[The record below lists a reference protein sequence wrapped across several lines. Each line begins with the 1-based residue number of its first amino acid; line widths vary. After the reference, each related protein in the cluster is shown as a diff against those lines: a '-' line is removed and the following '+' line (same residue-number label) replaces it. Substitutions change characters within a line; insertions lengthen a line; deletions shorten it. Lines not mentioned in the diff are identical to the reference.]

1 MSRIV
6 SEDVHRILQADLP
19 WERFAGKT
27 VLITGAGGLL
37 PAYMA
42 ITLMHLSERLAAPC
56 TAVALVRDRGRA
68 ALRLGPYLDRAN
80 LHLIEADL
88 SRPFSFDG
96 PADYVIHAASPASP
110 AAYMR
115 DPVGTMLVNVVG
127 AQSALD
133 ISVKCR
139 AESVLMFS
147 SGEVYGETGD
157 VLVHE
162 KAFGYLDPA
171 TVRACY
177 GEGKRA
183 AETLSVAYAFQ
194 HGAPVK
200 IVRPMHTYGPMM
212 DLSDGR
218 VFSDFVADIL
228 ARRNIKMKSDG
239 LAKRPFCYLADAALG
254 YFTVLLKGEN
264 ATPYNVGNDLA
275 VLSIRDLAA
284 TLVCQAFPE
293 LGLDIDFPTTILAS
307 PSPITGGRPDVS
319 RLRDLGWA
327 PTIGV
332 VEGFRRTVRSFEDA
346 DATLG
351 ADTESDSSLALNLSR

>member
-6 SEDVHRILQADLP
+6 SEDVSNILKADLP
-19 WERFAGKT
+19 WEKFSGKT
-27 VLITGAGGLL
+27 VLVTGAGGLL

-42 ITLMHLSERLAAPC
+42 ITLLHLNSRLSAPC
-56 TAVALVRDRGRA
+56 TVVAVVRDPVRA
-68 ALRLGPYLDRAN
+68 AMRLGAYLDRPD
-80 LHLIEADL
+80 LRLIEADM
-88 SRPFSFDG
+88 SRPFSYDG
-96 PADYVIHAASPASP
+96 PADFVIHAASPASP
-110 AAYMR
+110 AAYMQ

-133 ISVKCR
+133 ISVR
-139 AESVLMFS
+139 RGAQSVLMFS

-162 KAFGYLDPA
+162 KAFGHLDPA

-212 DLSDGR
+212 DLNDGR

-228 ARRNIKMKSDG
+228 ARRNIQMKSDG
-239 LAKRPFCYLADAALG
+239 LAKRPFCYLADATVG
-254 YFTVLLKGEN
+254 YFTVLFKGEN
-264 ATPYNVGNDLA
+264 AKPYNVGNDLA
-275 VLSIRDLAA
+275 VLNIRDLAS
-284 TLVCQAFPE
+284 TLVREAFPE
-293 LGLDIDFPTTILAS
+293 LGLLVEIPPSA
-307 PSPITGGRPDVS
+307 PAAQSPITGGRPDVS
-319 RLRDLGWA
+319 RLRALGWA

-332 VEGFRRTVRSFEDA
+332 VEGFRRTVRSFVDI

-351 ADTESDSSLALNLSR
+351 ADTESDSSFPYDPSH